1 MQLDHARAVLEA
13 DRTGDRT
20 GFHFGHILDGAGT
33 ARHGWGICNPA
44 TNRYRWLGKTWEA
57 VVAAAR
63 AELATDE
70 RDAEVAR
77 AIASGAS
84 ADAAVADHG
93 LTPAGGRQIALAA
106 GVEPRRAGRPAR
118 SLTGNSTR
126 GRALLA
132 QLVADAAA
140 AGFEPEVYL
149 DGARAWY
156 QHEQ

>member
-70 RDAEVAR
+70 RDAEIAS

-84 ADAAVADHG
+84 AADAVADHG
-93 LTPAGGRQIALAA
+93 LTPARGRQIALAA